1 MKNDGDGTFSD
12 ATAGSGWDT
21 YPSLN
26 IEHVSFDFDNDG
38 FADVLGGGNKIMFNN
53 GDMTFSP
60 VDYAFTNGSIG
71 DLNNDGFLDVRNGG
85 TIYMNDGNANNWIK
99 INLQGVE
106 SNGNGIGARIEI
118 YGAWGKQIRDVR
130 SGDGFKYMNTLNAHF
145 GIGTATQIDSIYI
158 KWPSGNIDHIIDPTI
173 NEALTV
179 VEGSSPLSLV
189 EVNGKKVTLFPNPAT
204 EMITI
209 NNLSLLK
216 PVSVTVLSN
225 IGKEVMKQDK
235 NNPQINISTLAS
247 GLYIVIVETAS
258 GERYSETFIKK

>member
-1 MKNDGDGTFSD
+1 
-12 ATAGSGWDT
+12 
-21 YPSLN
+21 
-26 IEHVSFDFDNDG
+26 
-38 FADVLGGGNKIMFNN
+38 
-53 GDMTFSP
+53 
-60 VDYAFTNGSIG
+60 
-71 DLNNDGFLDVRNGG
+71 
-85 TIYMNDGNANNWIK
+85 
-99 INLQGVE
+99 
-106 SNGNGIGARIEI
+106 
-118 YGAWGKQIRDVR
+118 
-130 SGDGFKYMNTLNAHF
+130 MNTLNAHF

-158 KWPSGNIDHIIDPTI
+158 KWPSGNIDHIINPTI

-189 EVNGKKVTLFPNPAT
+189 EVNGMKISLFPNPAT

-216 PVSVTVLSN
+216 PASVTVLSN

-247 GLYIVIVETAS
+247 GLYIVIIETAS